1 MKIIDRELMESCM
14 QIEMEDSANHMD
26 NMYSQN
32 VNPCYGVLMNTQR
45 SSEDTDLYPYIFTD
59 EHLTSNDNI
68 F

>member
-1 MKIIDRELMESCM
+1 M